1 MGTITLSVRDD
12 VEKVFRRMV
21 RERYPMKKGALG
33 RAVTEA
39 MELWIRER
47 QQEKVS
53 ERALELLK
61 LDFDLGR
68 RMFKTRDELYD

>member
-1 MGTITLSVRDD
+1 MGIMTLSVRDD

-21 RERYPMKKGALG
+21 QERYPMKKGALG

>member
-21 RERYPMKKGALG
+21 QERYPMKKGALG

-61 LDFDLGR
+61 LDFDMGR
-68 RMFKTRDELYD
+68 RMFKTREELYD

>member
-1 MGTITLSVRDD
+1 
-12 VEKVFRRMV
+12 MV
-21 RERYPMKKGALG
+21 QERYPMKKGALG

-68 RMFKTRDELYD
+68 RMFKTREELYD